1 VVRDA
6 CEHGGVPDLR
16 VVDHP
21 LLAARMAVLRDE
33 ATDRAGFRRAL
44 RAAAVLLA
52 VEATRDIATEVGRV
66 TTPLEETDATRIAGD
81 VVLVPV
87 LRAGLGML
95 DAFLDVVPEARVGHI
110 GLERDEVS
118 LQPRRYFERLP
129 DEVPAARTIVL
140 DPMLATGGSAVHA
153 LQALREAGARELALV
168 VLVAAPEGVAAVQ
181 AAHPDVPIIAGVL
194 DRELDGDGFIR
205 PGLGDA
211 GDRVFGT

>member
-1 VVRDA
+1 MPS
-6 CEHGGVPDLR
+6 VPDLR

-21 LLAARMAVLRDE
+21 LMADRIAVLRNE

-52 VEATRDIATEVGRV
+52 VEATTDLATATGRV
-66 TTPLEETDATRIAGD
+66 TTPLEETDAVRIAGD

-129 DEVPAARTIVL
+129 EQVPVARTLVL

-181 AAHPDVPIIAGVL
+181 QAHPDVPIIAGVL

>member
-1 VVRDA
+1 MP
-6 CEHGGVPDLR
+6 ELR

-21 LLAARMAVLRDE
+21 LLADRIAVLRDE

-52 VEATRDIATEVGRV
+52 VEATRDLATDVGTV
-66 TTPLEETDATRIAGD
+66 VTPLEETPARRIAGD

-129 DEVPAARTIVL
+129 EQVPVARTLVL

-168 VLVAAPEGVAAVQ
+168 VLVAAPEGVAAVRE
-181 AAHPDVPIIAGVL
+181 AHPDVPVIAAVL
-194 DRELDGDGFIR
+194 DRELDADGFIR

>member
-1 VVRDA
+1 
-6 CEHGGVPDLR
+6 VPQLR

-21 LLAARMAVLRDE
+21 LLANRVAVLRNQD
-33 ATDRAGFRRAL
+33 TDRAGFRRAL

-52 VEATRDIATEVGRV
+52 VEATRDLATIEGRV
-66 TTPLEETDATRIAGD
+66 TTPLEETSATWIAGD

-129 DEVPAARTIVL
+129 EEVPVARTLVL

-168 VLVAAPEGVAAVQ
+168 VLVAAPEGVAVVHE
-181 AAHPDVPIIAGVL
+181 AHPDVPIFAAVL
-194 DRELDGDGFIR
+194 DRGLDENGFIR

>member
-1 VVRDA
+1 MP
-6 CEHGGVPDLR
+6 ELR

-21 LLAARMAVLRDE
+21 LLANRVAVLRNE

-52 VEATRDIATEVGRV
+52 VEATRDLATVQGRV
-66 TTPLEETDATRIAGD
+66 TTPLEETDATWIAGD

-129 DEVPAARTIVL
+129 EEVPVARTLVL

-181 AAHPDVPIIAGVL
+181 EAHPDVPIYTAVL
-194 DRELDGDGFIR
+194 DRELDADGFIR

>member
-1 VVRDA
+1 MA
-6 CEHGGVPDLR
+6 PVPDLR

-21 LLAARMAVLRDE
+21 LMADRIAVLRDE

-52 VEATRDIATEVGRV
+52 VEATTDLATASGRV
-66 TTPLEETDATRIAGD
+66 TTPLEETDAVRIAGD

-129 DEVPAARTIVL
+129 EQVPVARTLVL

>member
-1 VVRDA
+1 M
-6 CEHGGVPDLR
+6 PDLR

-21 LLAARMAVLRDE
+21 LLADRMAALRDRE
-33 ATDRAGFRRAL
+33 TDREGFRRAL

-52 VEATRDIATEVGRV
+52 VEATRDLPSVGATIE
-66 TTPLEETDATRIAGD
+66 TPMEETAVRRVAGD

-95 DAFLDVVPEARVGHI
+95 DAFLDVVPTARVGHI
-110 GLERDEVS
+110 GLERDEAS

-129 DEVPAARTIVL
+129 NEVPAARTIVL

-153 LQALREAGARELALV
+153 LSALREAGARELALV

-181 AAHPDVPIIAGVL
+181 AAHPGVPIITAAL
-194 DRELDGDGFIR
+194 DRGLDENGFIR

>member
-1 VVRDA
+1 MP
-6 CEHGGVPDLR
+6 ELR

-21 LLAARMAVLRDE
+21 LLANRVAVLRNE

-52 VEATRDIATEVGRV
+52 VEATRDLATVQGRV
-66 TTPLEETDATRIAGD
+66 TTPLEETDATWIAGD

-95 DAFLDVVPEARVGHI
+95 EAFLDVVPEARVGHI

-129 DEVPAARTIVL
+129 EEVPVARTLVL

-181 AAHPDVPIIAGVL
+181 DAHPDVPIYTAVL
-194 DRELDGDGFIR
+194 DRELDADGFIR

>member
-1 VVRDA
+1 
-6 CEHGGVPDLR
+6 
-16 VVDHP
+16 
-21 LLAARMAVLRDE
+21 
-33 ATDRAGFRRAL
+33 
-44 RAAAVLLA
+44 
-52 VEATRDIATEVGRV
+52 
-66 TTPLEETDATRIAGD
+66 
-81 VVLVPV
+81 
-87 LRAGLGML
+87 ML

-129 DEVPAARTIVL
+129 EQVPVARTLVL

-153 LQALREAGARELALV
+153 LQALREAGARELELV

-181 AAHPDVPIIAGVL
+181 EAHPDVPIIAGVL
-194 DRELDGDGFIR
+194 DRELDDDGFIR

>member
-1 VVRDA
+1 MPS
-6 CEHGGVPDLR
+6 VPDLR

-21 LLAARMAVLRDE
+21 LMADRIAVLRNE

-52 VEATRDIATEVGRV
+52 VEATTDLATATGRV
-66 TTPLEETDATRIAGD
+66 TTPLEETDAVRIAGD

-129 DEVPAARTIVL
+129 EQVPVARTLVL

-168 VLVAAPEGVAAVQ
+168 VLVAAPEGVAAVRE
-181 AAHPDVPIIAGVL
+181 AHPDVPIIAGVL

>member
-1 VVRDA
+1 M
-6 CEHGGVPDLR
+6 PDLR
-16 VVDHP
+16 VVEHP
-21 LLAARMAVLRDE
+21 LLADRMAALRDRD
-33 ATDRAGFRRAL
+33 TDREGFRRAL

-52 VEATRDIATEVGRV
+52 VEATRDLPSVEVTIETPMEATPARRV
-66 TTPLEETDATRIAGD
+66 DGD

-95 DAFLDVVPEARVGHI
+95 DAFLGVVPTARVGHI
-110 GLERDEVS
+110 GLERDEAS

-153 LQALREAGARELALV
+153 LTALREAGARELSLV
-168 VLVAAPEGVAAVQ
+168 VLVAAPEGVATVQ
-181 AAHPDVPIIAGVL
+181 AAHPDVPIITAAL
-194 DRELDGDGFIR
+194 DRGLDENGFIR

>member
-1 VVRDA
+1 MP
-6 CEHGGVPDLR
+6 ELR

-21 LLAARMAVLRDE
+21 LLADRVAVMRDRDS
-33 ATDRAGFRRAL
+33 DRATFRRAM

-52 VEATRDIATEVGRV
+52 VEATKDLATVDAEIE
-66 TTPLEETDATRIAGD
+66 TPLERTTVRKIEGD

-95 DAFLDVVPEARVGHI
+95 DPFLDVVPEARVGHI
-110 GLERDEVS
+110 GLERDEAS

-129 DEVPAARTIVL
+129 EEVPVARTLVL
-140 DPMLATGGSAVHA
+140 DPMLATGGSAIHA
-153 LQALREAGARELALV
+153 LDALREAGARELALV
-168 VLVAAPEGVAAVQ
+168 VLVAAPEGVAKVQ
-181 AAHPDVPIIAGVL
+181 ERHPDVPIIAATL
-194 DRELDGDGFIR
+194 DRQLDENGFIR

>member
-1 VVRDA
+1 M
-6 CEHGGVPDLR
+6 PDLR

-21 LLAARMAVLRDE
+21 LLADRIAVLRDE
-33 ATDRAGFRRAL
+33 TTDRSGFRRAL

-52 VEATRDIATEVGRV
+52 VEAARDLATVEASVR
-66 TTPLEETDATRIAGD
+66 TPLEETATRRIAGD

-95 DAFLDVVPEARVGHI
+95 DAFLDVVPAARVGHI

-153 LQALREAGARELALV
+153 LTALREAGARELTLV
-168 VLVAAPEGVAAVQ
+168 VLVAAPEGAAAVH
-181 AAHPDVPIIAGVL
+181 AAHPDVPIVTAVL

>member
-1 VVRDA
+1 MA
-6 CEHGGVPDLR
+6 PVPDLR

-21 LLAARMAVLRDE
+21 LMADRIAVLRDE

-52 VEATRDIATEVGRV
+52 VEATTDLATASGRV
-66 TTPLEETDATRIAGD
+66 TTPLEETDAVRIAGD

-129 DEVPAARTIVL
+129 EQVPVARTLVL

-181 AAHPDVPIIAGVL
+181 EAHPDVPIIAGVL

>member
-1 VVRDA
+1 M
-6 CEHGGVPDLR
+6 PDLR

-21 LLAARMAVLRDE
+21 LMADRIAVLRNE

-52 VEATRDIATEVGRV
+52 VEATTDLATKRGRV
-66 TTPLEETDATRIAGD
+66 TTPLEETDAVRIAGD

-129 DEVPAARTIVL
+129 EQVPVARTLVL

>member
-1 VVRDA
+1 MP
-6 CEHGGVPDLR
+6 ELR

-21 LLAARMAVLRDE
+21 LLADRIAVLRDE

-52 VEATRDIATEVGRV
+52 VEATRDLTTEVGTV
-66 TTPLEETDATRIAGD
+66 ATPLEETPARRVAGD

-129 DEVPAARTIVL
+129 EQVPVARTFVL

-153 LQALREAGARELALV
+153 LRALREAGARELALV
-168 VLVAAPEGVAAVQ
+168 VLVAAPEGVAAVR
-181 AAHPDVPIIAGVL
+181 AAHPDVPVIAAVL
-194 DRELDGDGFIR
+194 DRELDANGFIR

>member
-1 VVRDA
+1 MRA
-6 CEHGGVPDLR
+6 VPDLR

-21 LLAARMAVLRDE
+21 LMADRIAVLRNE

-52 VEATRDIATEVGRV
+52 VEATTDLATKRGRV
-66 TTPLEETDATRIAGD
+66 TTPLEETDAVRIAGD

-129 DEVPAARTIVL
+129 EQVPVARTLVL

>member
-1 VVRDA
+1 
-6 CEHGGVPDLR
+6 VPDLR

-21 LLAARMAVLRDE
+21 LMADRIAVLRDE

-52 VEATRDIATEVGRV
+52 VEATRDLATRTGSV
-66 TTPLEETDATRIAGD
+66 TTPLEETEATRIAGD
-81 VVLVPV
+81 VILVPV

-129 DEVPAARTIVL
+129 EQVPVSRTLVL

-168 VLVAAPEGVAAVQ
+168 VLVAAPEGVAAVRS
-181 AAHPDVPIIAGVL
+181 AHPDVPIIAGVL
-194 DRELDGDGFIR
+194 DRELDENGFIR

>member
-1 VVRDA
+1 MP
-6 CEHGGVPDLR
+6 ELH

-21 LLAARMAVLRDE
+21 LMADRIAVLRDG

-52 VEATRDIATEVGRV
+52 VQATRDLATEQGRV
-66 TTPLEETDATRIAGD
+66 QTPLEETDATRIAGD

-129 DEVPAARTIVL
+129 EQVPVARTLVL

-153 LQALREAGARELALV
+153 LQALREAGARELELV

-181 AAHPDVPIIAGVL
+181 EAHPDVPIIAGVL
-194 DRELDGDGFIR
+194 DRELDADGFIR

>member
-1 VVRDA
+1 M
-6 CEHGGVPDLR
+6 PDLR

-21 LLAARMAVLRDE
+21 LLADRVAVMRDRDS
-33 ATDRAGFRRAL
+33 DRATFRRAL

-52 VEATRDIATEVGRV
+52 VEATKDLATAE
-66 TTPLEETDATRIAGD
+66 TEIETPLERTAVRKIAGD

-110 GLERDEVS
+110 GLERDEAS

-129 DEVPAARTIVL
+129 EEVPVARTLVL

-153 LQALREAGARELALV
+153 LGALREAGARELALV

-181 AAHPDVPIIAGVL
+181 ERHPDVPIIAATL
-194 DRELDGDGFIR
+194 DRQLDENGFIR

>member
-1 VVRDA
+1 MADRI
-6 CEHGGVPDLR
+6 
-16 VVDHP
+16 
-21 LLAARMAVLRDE
+21 AVLRDE

-52 VEATRDIATEVGRV
+52 VEATRDLATRTGSV
-66 TTPLEETDATRIAGD
+66 TTPLEETEATRIAGD
-81 VVLVPV
+81 VILVPV

-129 DEVPAARTIVL
+129 EQVPVSRTLVL

-168 VLVAAPEGVAAVQ
+168 VLVAAPEGVAAVRS
-181 AAHPDVPIIAGVL
+181 AHPDVPIIAGVL
-194 DRELDGDGFIR
+194 DRELDENGFIR

>member
-1 VVRDA
+1 M
-6 CEHGGVPDLR
+6 PDLR
-16 VVDHP
+16 VVEHP
-21 LLAARMAVLRDE
+21 LLADRMAALRDRD
-33 ATDRAGFRRAL
+33 TDREGFRRAL
-44 RAAAVLLA
+44 RSAAVLLA
-52 VEATRDIATEVGRV
+52 VEATRDLPTVEGTIDTPMESTAVQRV
-66 TTPLEETDATRIAGD
+66 AGD

-95 DAFLDVVPEARVGHI
+95 DAFLGVVPTARVGHI
-110 GLERDEVS
+110 GLERDEAS

-153 LQALREAGARELALV
+153 LTALREAGARELSLV

-181 AAHPDVPIIAGVL
+181 AAHPDVPIITAAL
-194 DRELDGDGFIR
+194 DRGLDENGFIR

>member
-1 VVRDA
+1 MDVVP
-6 CEHGGVPDLR
+6 ELR

-21 LLAARMAVLRDE
+21 LLADRVAVMRDRDS
-33 ATDRAGFRRAL
+33 DRATFRRAM

-52 VEATRDIATEVGRV
+52 VEATKDLATVDAEIE
-66 TTPLEETDATRIAGD
+66 TPLERTTVRKIEGD

-95 DAFLDVVPEARVGHI
+95 DPFLDVVPEARVGHI
-110 GLERDEVS
+110 GLERDEAS

-129 DEVPAARTIVL
+129 EEVPVARTLVL
-140 DPMLATGGSAVHA
+140 DPMLATGGSAIHA
-153 LQALREAGARELALV
+153 LDALREAGARELALV
-168 VLVAAPEGVAAVQ
+168 VLVAAPEGVAKVQ
-181 AAHPDVPIIAGVL
+181 ERHPDVPIIAATL
-194 DRELDGDGFIR
+194 DRQLDENGFIR

>member
-1 VVRDA
+1 
-6 CEHGGVPDLR
+6 VPELH

-21 LLAARMAVLRDE
+21 LMADRIAVLRDG

-52 VEATRDIATEVGRV
+52 VQATRDLATRQARV
-66 TTPLEETDATRIAGD
+66 QTPLEETDATRIAGD

-129 DEVPAARTIVL
+129 EQVPVARTLVL

-153 LQALREAGARELALV
+153 LQALREAGARELELV

>member
-1 VVRDA
+1 
-6 CEHGGVPDLR
+6 VPELH

-21 LLAARMAVLRDE
+21 LMADRIAVLRDG

-52 VEATRDIATEVGRV
+52 VQATRDLATRQARV
-66 TTPLEETDATRIAGD
+66 QTPLEETDATRIAGD

-129 DEVPAARTIVL
+129 EQVPVARTLVL

-153 LQALREAGARELALV
+153 LQALREAGARELELV

-181 AAHPDVPIIAGVL
+181 EAHPDVPIIAGVL
-194 DRELDGDGFIR
+194 DRELDDDGFIR

>member
-1 VVRDA
+1 MRP
-6 CEHGGVPDLR
+6 VPDLR

-21 LLAARMAVLRDE
+21 LMADRIAVLRNE

-52 VEATRDIATEVGRV
+52 VEATTDLATATGRV
-66 TTPLEETDATRIAGD
+66 TTPLEETDAVRIAGD

-129 DEVPAARTIVL
+129 EQVPVARTLVL

-168 VLVAAPEGVAAVQ
+168 VLVAAPEGVAAVRE
-181 AAHPDVPIIAGVL
+181 AHPDVPIIAGVL

>member
-1 VVRDA
+1 MP
-6 CEHGGVPDLR
+6 ELR

-21 LLAARMAVLRDE
+21 LLADRIAVLRDE

-52 VEATRDIATEVGRV
+52 VEATRDLATDVGTVR
-66 TTPLEETDATRIAGD
+66 TPLEETPAQRIAGD

-129 DEVPAARTIVL
+129 EQVPVARTLVL

-181 AAHPDVPIIAGVL
+181 EAHPDVPVIAAVL

>member
-1 VVRDA
+1 VS
-6 CEHGGVPDLR
+6 ELR
-16 VVDHP
+16 IVDHP
-21 LLAARMAVLRDE
+21 LLADRVAVLRDRD
-33 ATDRAGFRRAL
+33 TDRNGFRRAL
-44 RAAAVLLA
+44 RAATVLLA
-52 VEATRDIATEVGRV
+52 VEATKDLGVVEGTVQ
-66 TTPLEETDATRIAGD
+66 TPLEETTTRRIAGD

-110 GLERDEVS
+110 GLERDEAS

-129 DEVPAARTIVL
+129 EEVPVARTLVL

-153 LQALREAGARELALV
+153 LDALREAGARELALV

-181 AAHPDVPIIAGVL
+181 AAHPDVPIFCATL
-194 DRELDGDGFIR
+194 DRQLDENGFIR

>member
-1 VVRDA
+1 MP
-6 CEHGGVPDLR
+6 ELR

-21 LLAARMAVLRDE
+21 LLANRVAVLRNE

-52 VEATRDIATEVGRV
+52 VEATRDLATVQGRV
-66 TTPLEETDATRIAGD
+66 TTPLEETDATWIAGD

-129 DEVPAARTIVL
+129 QEIPVARTLVL

-181 AAHPDVPIIAGVL
+181 AAHPDVPIYTAVL
-194 DRELDGDGFIR
+194 DRELDADGFIR

>member
-1 VVRDA
+1 
-6 CEHGGVPDLR
+6 VPQLR

-21 LLAARMAVLRDE
+21 LLANRVAVLRNQD
-33 ATDRAGFRRAL
+33 TDRAGFRRAL

-52 VEATRDIATEVGRV
+52 VEATRDLATIEGRV
-66 TTPLEETDATRIAGD
+66 TTPLEETAATWIAGD

-129 DEVPAARTIVL
+129 QEVPVARTLVL

-168 VLVAAPEGVAAVQ
+168 VLVAAPEGVAAVHE
-181 AAHPDVPIIAGVL
+181 AHPDVPIYAAVL
-194 DRELDGDGFIR
+194 DRELDDDGFIR

>member
-1 VVRDA
+1 
-6 CEHGGVPDLR
+6 VPDLR

-21 LLAARMAVLRDE
+21 LLADRIAVLRDE
-33 ATDRAGFRRAL
+33 ATDRSGFRRAL

-52 VEATRDIATEVGRV
+52 VEATRDLATTEGTVR
-66 TTPLEETDATRIAGD
+66 TPLEETATRRIAGD

-95 DAFLDVVPEARVGHI
+95 DAFLDVVPAARVGHI

-129 DEVPAARTIVL
+129 EEVPAARTIVL

-153 LQALREAGARELALV
+153 LTALREAGARELTLV
-168 VLVAAPEGVAAVQ
+168 VLVAAPEGVAAVHE
-181 AAHPDVPIIAGVL
+181 AHPDVPIVTAVL
-194 DRELDGDGFIR
+194 DRELDDDGFIR